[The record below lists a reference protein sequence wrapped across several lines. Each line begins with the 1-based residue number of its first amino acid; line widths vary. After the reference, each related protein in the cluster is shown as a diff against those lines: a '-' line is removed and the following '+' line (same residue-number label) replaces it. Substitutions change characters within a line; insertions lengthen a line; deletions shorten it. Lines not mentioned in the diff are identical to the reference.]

1 MAPSMLRPASK
12 FRVAGFRPRAPN
24 GRQSHPQI
32 PRCWPSA
39 CPERLGAINLPTQGN
54 LVAANARHDMT
65 CTLFFFLTPSL
76 HRADSELRW
85 NTWQAAVPYC
95 AVPCPAM
102 PCHATPNFTRR
113 LALSPARPF
122 HLLALHRGLRRLG
135 PVARLRQAATKSFIC
150 CTLHEPPVPRPQTSN
165 FIDHHFTW

>member
-1 MAPSMLRPASK
+1 MLRPASK

-65 CTLFFFLTPSL
+65 CTLFFSLTPSL

-85 NTWQAAVPYC
+85 RHMASCRTVLC
-95 AVPCPAM
+95 RAVPCHAM
-102 PCHATPNFTRR
+102 PCHAQLHPSPCLIPRAPVSPPGPPPRPAPFGSSCPSATSCNQV
-113 LALSPARPF
+113 LHLLHPARATCASPPNQQ
-122 HLLALHRGLRRLG
+122 LHR
-135 PVARLRQAATKSFIC
+135 
-150 CTLHEPPVPRPQTSN
+150 PPFYLVDT
-165 FIDHHFTW
+165 